1 MCVNSGTV
9 PAPSRLGGDGPI
21 ESTME
26 LDEDNDQQESDDK
39 RLSPTQIESLKD
51 AIADVM
57 VTTEQG
63 DTQIHL
69 SDVDTSSAAFSLLWQ
84 DTELRSAL
92 FPDIAAT
99 SPLEQLDPEFQASLQ
114 KIRKALDNSSLD
126 PVLAFLGLDASTSK

>member
-1 MCVNSGTV
+1 
-9 PAPSRLGGDGPI
+9 
-21 ESTME
+21 ME
-26 LDEDNDQQESDDK
+26 LDEDTDQQGSDDK
-39 RLSPTQIESLKD
+39 RLSSTQIESLKD

-69 SDVDTSSAAFSLLWQ
+69 SDVDTSSAAFSLLWH
-84 DTELRSAL
+84 DSELRSAL

-99 SPLEQLDPEFQASLQ
+99 SPLEQLDPVFQASLQ

-126 PVLAFLGLDASTSK
+126 PVLAFLGLDASTSKK

>member
-1 MCVNSGTV
+1 
-9 PAPSRLGGDGPI
+9 
-21 ESTME
+21 ME
-26 LDEDNDQQESDDK
+26 LDEDTDQQERSDK
-39 RLSPTQIESLKD
+39 RLSPAQIESLRD

-57 VTTEQG
+57 VTSEQG

-92 FPDIAAT
+92 FPDVDAI
-99 SPLEQLDPEFQASLQ
+99 SPLEQLNPGFQASLQ

-126 PVLAFLGLDASTSK
+126 SILAFLGLDASTSK